1 MNEDYTIFDLKEKER
16 GRQKLLRSLVAVWPW
31 NLSSSS
37 YLDDG
42 EVGPACLLK
51 ESVKRLGGRPRRQA
65 QFWVGVPEVIEC
77 VLADEGG
84 GTSQPC

>member
-1 MNEDYTIFDLKEKER
+1 MTSKKRRRDRLEA
-16 GRQKLLRSLVAVWPW
+16 SAVIAAARPGGQVP
-31 NLSSSS
+31 SS

-84 GTSQPC
+84 GTSAEEC